1 MVAGSQIRVLIVE
14 DHRMFAEAIS
24 GALSAIPG
32 FTVVGTAA
40 SVADARD
47 LVAETDP
54 DVVLMDYTLPDGTG
68 TGAARA
74 LCAVRPQT
82 KVVIVTASEN
92 HLLLAEA
99 VAAGCSGYV
108 VKTKGLE
115 ELVNAARAAAAGDA
129 VIPRDLLHGLVVR
142 LNNSVGHMPFGLTP
156 REIEVLRLMAQGV
169 SNRCI
174 SGRLGISLNTTRNYV
189 QSIIRKCNAHSK
201 LEAVSAA
208 QRQGVILASAGAMP
222 P

>member
-1 MVAGSQIRVLIVE
+1 MEAGTQIRVLIVE
-14 DHRMFAEAIS
+14 DHRMFAEAIAH
-24 GALSAIPG
+24 ALSAVPG
-32 FTVVGTAA
+32 FTVVGAA
-40 SVADARD
+40 SSVEEARRM
-47 LVAETDP
+47 VEETDP
-54 DVVLMDYTLPDGTG
+54 EVVLMDHTLPDGTG

-74 LCAVRPQT
+74 LCAGRPRT

-108 VKTKGLE
+108 VKTKGLD

-129 VIPRDLLHGLVVR
+129 VIPQDLLRGLVTR
-142 LNNSVGHMPFGLTP
+142 LNDSIGHMPFGLTP
-156 REIEVLRLMAQGV
+156 REIEVLRLLAQGV
-169 SNRCI
+169 SNRSI
-174 SGRLGISLNTTRNYV
+174 SERLGISLNTTRNYV

-208 QRQGVILASAGAMP
+208 QRQGVLFASAHAMP